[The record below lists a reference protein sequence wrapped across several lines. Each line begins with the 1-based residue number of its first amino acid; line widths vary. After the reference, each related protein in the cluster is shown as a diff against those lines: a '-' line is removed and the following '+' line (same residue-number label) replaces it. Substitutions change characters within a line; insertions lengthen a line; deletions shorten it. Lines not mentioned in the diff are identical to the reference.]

1 MSDNEQ
7 VNLYSKIRKDDN
19 FLNQLFNNDENKYLN
34 IFYLINRIINNIKED
49 TIIITPNK
57 RELAYITS
65 IYSSLNFFYKNYN
78 NQLENF
84 ENWLKPGQNVSLVSS
99 GEHTGTVYKYLGRDR
114 NGVKLESIPKKKN
127 VAPTKIWQKLDTI
140 LQFSP
145 TNIIKNKGNR
155 KYIAAIPKPTLPLI
169 DKFLNIKSYK
179 NPILYDNKIILLN
192 NSVERFENFYLRAV
206 LQKNDKDYKLDKIIN
221 FGSIDNEGNIQD
233 SEIISEDK
241 TIEKNI
247 ITTSNIFNL
256 CNYLTKNNNKKIIIA
271 SEIKKIS
278 SLSNFLQYK
287 QIKNLKNESN
297 FLIFA
302 DDNDFDEIKELK
314 KKTNLNV
321 FKLFNKDLNYF
332 ASNKI
337 EIKKIFNG
345 IDEIFEDI
353 STKIDKKV
361 IDINVGNE
369 TFEKID
375 QCFENI
381 NSNLYSQEEATKE
394 DIKIMLIPI
403 NNLRFRLRDHI
414 FGFPRELSDEI
425 KTILSDYSS
434 ELRSR
439 KNQFNEKIY
448 DNLARI
454 ISLFNSLPED
464 GLNIFDERLKN
475 FHEILKINDPKDTII
490 YAYNL
495 ERKRYYEDNIKEKFN
510 LEFKAITSK
519 NSKKR
524 YNNLIIPSE
533 IISKDIIK
541 LINNSNYKNLYFL
554 GSNNLIKKI
563 NIIQDDQINKWKN
576 LIIDENK
583 KIEILNLDIR
593 FKDFLLNESVFLKYQ
608 QNNMNDNRKN
618 IEDFLF
624 EYSDEIDFK
633 DDSNIEKNIPT
644 IPIKLYGDRH
654 VYLTENF
661 NTEILNP
668 ILDPYSFK
676 RLKIKKDAIEII
688 EDDILLLRD
697 SSDQDILDKET
708 LLLYNLDLNFNNFKK
723 IALGLRLEIIKSF
736 EIENPYNDNKLI
748 DLVNFK
754 KCLNKVGY
762 EGSSQTIRL
771 IANGVTGCPDDK
783 EDLKKILKACEINSP
798 STYKYDA
805 DLVNRIFSYNRIY
818 KNLRIQAGRNITPK
832 IYDALRSNPNIS
844 FDGDPLRVDYNNDGS
859 ISLGSETND
868 KPEAWIVQV
877 QKTYGEKRVNKNY
890 NSTNTLI

>member
-1 MSDNEQ
+1 MNDNEQ
-7 VNLYSKIRKDDN
+7 INLYSKIRKDDN

-314 KKTNLNV
+314 KKNK
-321 FKLFNKDLNYF
+321 FKC
-332 ASNKI
+332 I
-337 EIKKIFNG
+337 
-345 IDEIFEDI
+345 
-353 STKIDKKV
+353 
-361 IDINVGNE
+361 
-369 TFEKID
+369 
-375 QCFENI
+375 
-381 NSNLYSQEEATKE
+381 
-394 DIKIMLIPI
+394 
-403 NNLRFRLRDHI
+403 
-414 FGFPRELSDEI
+414 
-425 KTILSDYSS
+425 
-434 ELRSR
+434 
-439 KNQFNEKIY
+439 
-448 DNLARI
+448 
-454 ISLFNSLPED
+454 
-464 GLNIFDERLKN
+464 
-475 FHEILKINDPKDTII
+475 
-490 YAYNL
+490 
-495 ERKRYYEDNIKEKFN
+495 
-510 LEFKAITSK
+510 
-519 NSKKR
+519 
-524 YNNLIIPSE
+524 
-533 IISKDIIK
+533 
-541 LINNSNYKNLYFL
+541 
-554 GSNNLIKKI
+554 
-563 NIIQDDQINKWKN
+563 
-576 LIIDENK
+576 
-583 KIEILNLDIR
+583 
-593 FKDFLLNESVFLKYQ
+593 
-608 QNNMNDNRKN
+608 
-618 IEDFLF
+618 
-624 EYSDEIDFK
+624 
-633 DDSNIEKNIPT
+633 
-644 IPIKLYGDRH
+644 
-654 VYLTENF
+654 
-661 NTEILNP
+661 
-668 ILDPYSFK
+668 
-676 RLKIKKDAIEII
+676 
-688 EDDILLLRD
+688 
-697 SSDQDILDKET
+697 
-708 LLLYNLDLNFNNFKK
+708 
-723 IALGLRLEIIKSF
+723 
-736 EIENPYNDNKLI
+736 
-748 DLVNFK
+748 
-754 KCLNKVGY
+754 
-762 EGSSQTIRL
+762 
-771 IANGVTGCPDDK
+771 
-783 EDLKKILKACEINSP
+783 
-798 STYKYDA
+798 
-805 DLVNRIFSYNRIY
+805 
-818 KNLRIQAGRNITPK
+818 
-832 IYDALRSNPNIS
+832 
-844 FDGDPLRVDYNNDGS
+844 
-859 ISLGSETND
+859 
-868 KPEAWIVQV
+868 
-877 QKTYGEKRVNKNY
+877 
-890 NSTNTLI
+890 